1 MVYQEPGATRT
12 RRLRIRAGQVSAA
25 DQDDPLAVLAAPADA
40 SFDRACYDRLRI
52 LTTELKRIAR
62 DGGNVVVRVQA
73 GRALPPR
80 LLPGVFAVI
89 LIPRASAS

>member
-1 MVYQEPGATRT
+1 MVYREPGAARP
-12 RRLRIRAGQVSAA
+12 RRLRTRAGQVSAA
-25 DQDDPLAVLAAPADA
+25 DQDEPLALLDVPADA

-62 DGGNVVVRVQA
+62 DGGNVVVRVQG

-89 LIPRASAS
+89 

>member
-1 MVYQEPGATRT
+1 VVYREPSATRN
-12 RRLRIRAGQVSAA
+12 RRLQIRAGQVSAS
-25 DQDDPLAVLAAPADA
+25 DQDDPLAVLAVPADA

-62 DGGNVVVRVQA
+62 DGGNVIVCVRA

-89 LIPRASAS
+89 